1 MNQLANQPSRI
12 KTHHT
17 KTGGEKI
24 RNSKEKFITKNKRN
38 NNHCNINKNKCNFS
52 IIPTNNHNNNKSSNT
67 NTNCTQTKS
76 NKARTDRLEEQ
87 RHINKNKYNFQS
99 NQKATSNSN
108 KQQQTRTVIRHNTN
122 SLVAATHVQ
131 NSKKIWRNFDV
142 KNFFLLKKTPR
153 GRLIIINTPRVRK
166 FLRPRFFERSRGI
179 FSYYNMNELLD
190 SYWYSYKLVFSEN
203 IWKNYVFYVIVKI
216 KGYALCTLS
225 ILKNKF
231 H

>member
-17 KTGGEKI
+17 KTGGEKR

-38 NNHCNINKNKCNFS
+38 NIHCNINKNKCNFS

-87 RHINKNKYNFQS
+87 RHINKNKCNFQI
-99 NQKATSNSN
+99 NQKATSN

-131 NSKKIWRNFDV
+131 NSKKNWRNFDV